1 MDVFQFFL
9 GNILHS
15 WDGGGGG
22 GGEERTCPP
31 HSPFPPG
38 VACPE
43 LHLQKK
49 TVEHL
54 NILYEK

>member
-22 GGEERTCPP
+22 GEEKTCPP
-31 HSPFPPG
+31 PTPLPPG

-54 NILYEK
+54 NILYAK

>member
-9 GNILHS
+9 ANILHR
-15 WDGGGGG
+15 GAGG

-54 NILYEK
+54 NILYAK

>member
-15 WDGGGGG
+15 WDGG

-54 NILYEK
+54 NILYAK

>member
-15 WDGGGGG
+15 WDGGGG
-22 GGEERTCPP
+22 EERREHVPRTP
-31 HSPFPPG
+31 PFPPG

-54 NILYEK
+54 NILYAK

>member
-15 WDGGGGG
+15 WEGG

-31 HSPFPPG
+31 PSPIPPG

-54 NILYEK
+54 NILYAK

>member
-22 GGEERTCPP
+22 GEEGTCPP
-31 HSPFPPG
+31 PPPFPPG

-54 NILYEK
+54 NILYAK